1 MILQSMSRAAAAG
14 MPVSCGLTAEGD
26 IFVLNV
32 HSEQGLKNS
41 KSAALICEDD
51 GEELSVEH
59 GDLEM
64 LLGGLTAE
72 LFDSTVSVGQL
83 KSRPGVGFV
92 RCAGK
97 LCGELL

>member
-1 MILQSMSRAAAAG
+1 MILQSMSSQRRQVCRCHA
-14 MPVSCGLTAEGD
+14 VLTAEGH
-26 IFVLNV
+26 FRLERTF
-32 HSEQGLKNS
+32 EQGLKNS

-83 KSRPGVGFV
+83 KSRPGGDFV

>member
-1 MILQSMSRAAAAG
+1 

-32 HSEQGLKNS
+32 HSEQGLKIS

-83 KSRPGVGFV
+83 KSRPGEALSDALENYAANYYETGGN
-92 RCAGK
+92 RT
-97 LCGELL
+97 